1 MRQNLKLKPE
11 IPEFSGSIMTF
22 ITARRKM
29 AVKELQTLLKKKQ
42 SLHSKIKFIL

>member
-1 MRQNLKLKPE
+1 MPE
-11 IPEFSGSIMTF
+11 IPEFSGSVTTF

-29 AVKELQTLLKKKQ
+29 AVTYKQQKSYKHYLRKKQ